1 MAILT
6 LNRGTRLGAEA
17 LAACLARELG
27 YPVLSQED
35 AQEAAAQL
43 GVPARDLQGRMEEK
57 PEAYGR
63 ASLLA
68 RLYKAAL
75 RNALAE
81 AARDGNLVYHGVA
94 GGLLL
99 QDAPGVLSIRLIAPL
114 DSRVRDLMHVEGM
127 EAHSAEAYIREVDDS
142 RARWVR
148 TVYGEEI
155 GDPSLYDL
163 VLNLDTFSVEE
174 ACEVLC
180 LAVDRPE
187 FALTGEKLV
196 DFRDFTLASRVN
208 LALLE
213 DLGTQTLDLDA
224 RVRRGVVV
232 VKGKA
237 PVKETQE
244 VRARIQ
250 EIVRSANGLEEIRL
264 DIQWSGGAGT

>member
-27 YPVLSQED
+27 YPVLSQEA

-43 GVPARDLQGRMEEK
+43 GVPARDLQGRMEER

-63 ASLLA
+63 ASLLS

-81 AARDGNLVYHGVA
+81 TARDGNLVYHGVA

-99 QDAPGVLSIRLIAPL
+99 QDAPGVLSVRLIAPL
-114 DSRVRDLMHVEGM
+114 DSRVRDLMDAEGM
-127 EAHSAEAYIREVDDS
+127 DAASAEAYIREIDDS

-148 TVYGEEI
+148 TVYGKEI

-180 LAVDRPE
+180 LAARRPE
-187 FALTGEKLV
+187 FELTGERLKDLE
-196 DFRDFTLASRVN
+196 DFRLASRVN

-213 DLGTQTLDLDA
+213 DLGTQTLELHA
-224 RVRRGVVV
+224 RARRGIVVV
-232 VKGKA
+232 AGEAPIRETEEVKNRIVEIARSTNGM
-237 PVKETQE
+237 TE
-244 VRARIQ
+244 VR
-250 EIVRSANGLEEIRL
+250 LEIRW
-264 DIQWSGGAGT
+264 DGGVRP